1 VWLEGGWYV
10 FDPHM
15 AIARKGRVFIASG
28 LDAADA
34 AFATLY
40 GGARLV
46 KLDVW
51 ADAVDEHDRKLN
63 LALPRIPAPLTA
75 AAAQDAPADAAEAMP
90 AVAYG

>member
-1 VWLEGGWYV
+1 
-10 FDPHM
+10 M
-15 AIARKGRVFIASG
+15 FIANG

-51 ADAVDEHDRKLN
+51 ADAVDGYDRKLN
-63 LALPRIPAPLTA
+63 LALPSIPAQVA
-75 AAAQDAPADAAEAMP
+75 EIAQDAPADATEPLAAAA
-90 AVAYG
+90 AVG